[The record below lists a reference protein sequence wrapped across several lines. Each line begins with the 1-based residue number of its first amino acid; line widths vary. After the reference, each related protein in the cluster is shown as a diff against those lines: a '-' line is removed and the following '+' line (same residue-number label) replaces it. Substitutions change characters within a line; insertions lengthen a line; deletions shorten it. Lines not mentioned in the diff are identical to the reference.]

1 MIKPEPLAMQEAV
14 DFWKDKI
21 QLGPTEFRKLGDE
34 ARLRAFGISG
44 IAKGAELET
53 VFNSILK
60 ALEKGTTLSDF
71 KKDCRAIFERRGW
84 TGISA
89 WRVDNI
95 FRTNIQTAYNVGRY
109 RQMMAVTKDRPYW
122 MYDAVN
128 DRRTR
133 PAHRAMDGKVFPAGH
148 PVWDTWYPTNGFR
161 CRCGVISLSEA
172 DVKARGLNVETEDP
186 TGTLVEIKNPK
197 TGVVS
202 PAFPLMPDPGFTY
215 HPGKAYWGGI
225 VEDAM
230 KKSDMQLHT
239 LPGLKGPEDYRRPAA
254 RNLKN
259 LPKMPERLPDMAAL
273 KVKGLSSSRMEKYYM
288 DAFRSAFGMDE
299 GGETVMSAPDGGV
312 VIISERVV
320 TGKGGR
326 PKLTKGDRGQ
336 YIPLFPETVSDPD
349 EIWLTPM
356 KADSG
361 KVILRRRQLKF
372 FRGEDEN
379 VAGFSVMDFDT
390 NIWTG
395 VSIYD
400 VQDSQE
406 NPVDNENLLDGPEG
420 YRRGVLLYKKGQA

>member
-1 MIKPEPLAMQEAV
+1 MIDIQKLPYNGTVYNLSVE
-14 DFWKDKI
+14 KDESYI
-21 QLGPTEFRKLGDE
+21 VP
-34 ARLRAFGISG
+34 
-44 IAKGAELET
+44 GAT
-53 VFNSILK
+53 VHN
-60 ALEKGTTLSDF
+60 
-71 KKDCRAIFERRGW
+71 
-84 TGISA
+84 
-89 WRVDNI
+89 
-95 FRTNIQTAYNVGRY
+95 
-109 RQMMAVTKDRPYW
+109 
-122 MYDAVN
+122 
-128 DRRTR
+128 
-133 PAHRAMDGKVFPAGH
+133 
-148 PVWDTWYPTNGFR
+148 

-186 TGTLVEIKNPK
+186 TGGLVEIKNPK
-197 TGVVS
+197 TGVTS
-202 PAFPLMPDPGFTY
+202 PAFPLMPDPGFSY
-215 HPGKAYWGGI
+215 NPGKAFWGGM

-230 KKSDMQLHT
+230 KKGDMQLHT

-259 LPKMPERLPDMAAL
+259 LPKMPVRLPDMAAL
-273 KVKGLSSSRMEKYYM
+273 KAKGLSKSKVELFYRDQFQK
-288 DAFRSAFGMDE
+288 AFGIKE
-299 GGETVMSAPDGGV
+299 GEEAVMTAPDGET
-312 VIISERVV
+312 VIISERVI

-326 PKLTKGDRGQ
+326 MKLTKGDRGQ
-336 YIPLFPETVSDPD
+336 YIPLFKETVSDPD

-400 VQDSQE
+400 VQDSQVS
-406 NPVDNENLLDGPEG
+406 PVDNENLLDGPEG